1 MTIDDLLTQ
10 LKDISTKLEPAAD
23 DESKF
28 ELDLLILEMDKQTI
42 AAAFDPLT
50 ELSAVAPVEVEK
62 LRALVLQVDQ
72 AIVSEQ
78 KRVKFVETIISLAK
92 IALKAA
98 GVGLPG
104 LG

>member
-1 MTIDDLLTQ
+1 MTIDDLLIR
-10 LKDISTKLEPAAD
+10 LRDVSTKLEAAPD

-28 ELDLLILEMDKQTI
+28 QLYLLIQEMDKQAI

-62 LRALVLQVDQ
+62 LRALVPQVDL
-72 AIVSEQ
+72 AIASEQ
-78 KRVKFVETIISLAK
+78 KRVKLVETIISLAK
-92 IALKAA
+92 VALKAA
-98 GVGLPG
+98 GVTVPG

>member
-10 LKDISTKLEPAAD
+10 LKDVSIKLEPAAD

-28 ELDLLILEMDKQTI
+28 ALRLLILEIDKQTI
-42 AAAFDPLT
+42 ASAFNPLT
-50 ELSAVAPVEVEK
+50 ELSAVAAVEVEK
-62 LRALVLQVDQ
+62 LQVLVPQVDQ
-72 AIVSEQ
+72 AIASEQ
-78 KRVKFVETIISLAK
+78 KRVKLVETIISLAK